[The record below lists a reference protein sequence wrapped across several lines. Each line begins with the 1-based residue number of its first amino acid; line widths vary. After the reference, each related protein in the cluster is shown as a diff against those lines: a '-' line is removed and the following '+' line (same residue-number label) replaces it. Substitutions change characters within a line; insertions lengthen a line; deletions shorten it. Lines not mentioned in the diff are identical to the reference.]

1 MDFWGEDGGS
11 VAYVPLP
18 EHPPGTGSV
27 DRSYG
32 GDFPGYPG
40 REIEV
45 HAAPVQW
52 ANFEQGGQSNGWWAP
67 AEAGLD
73 PIYDI
78 GGVTASPTSD
88 VAYSMG
94 VVDPSTVENQ
104 ELTGRI
110 LVPGRDPEHA
120 RGPVGATA
128 YRDDLIMQ
136 IVQAVGPEYSAEMAA
151 VGLLSGV

>member
-1 MDFWGEDGGS
+1 MDYWGEDFVSGAN
-11 VAYVPLP
+11 VALP
-18 EHPPGTGSV
+18 EHPPGTNTV

-32 GDFPGYPG
+32 GDFPGYAG
-40 REIEV
+40 REVEI

-52 ANFEQGGQSNGWWAP
+52 AQYEAGGQSNGWWP
-67 AEAGLD
+67 SAEAGVD
-73 PIYDI
+73 PVYDI
-78 GGVTASPTSD
+78 GGLPASPTSD

-110 LVPGRDPEHA
+110 LVPGRDPEHSK
-120 RGPVGATA
+120 GPVGATA